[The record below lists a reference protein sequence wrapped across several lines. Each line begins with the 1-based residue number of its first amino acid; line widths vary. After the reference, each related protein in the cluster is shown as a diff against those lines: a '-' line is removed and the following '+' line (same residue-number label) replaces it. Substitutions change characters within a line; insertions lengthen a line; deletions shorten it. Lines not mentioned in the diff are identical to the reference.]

1 MYSDTVS
8 FRVYGWLLLSNGFF
22 SDHSKKKVKKERNE
36 KMSPFLKLHATQEKS
51 IIASD

>member
-1 MYSDTVS
+1 MDGFCFLMAFFLTTV
-8 FRVYGWLLLSNGFF
+8 
-22 SDHSKKKVKKERNE
+22 KKKVKKERNE